1 MTTKNVGVRIR
12 VEEELRENFQTA
24 CSAQGKAA
32 AEVLRDFMREYSMV
46 HRYNQQGDLFSE
58 GAAGPRIDK
67 RRGQG
72 V

>member
-1 MTTKNVGVRIR
+1 MATKNVGMRIR
-12 VEEELRENFQTA
+12 VEEELRGNFQTV

-46 HRYNQQGDLFSE
+46 HRHDQQGDLFSD
-58 GAAGPRIDK
+58 GTAGQHIDK
-67 RRGQG
+67 VRGRG